1 MIPQGTVDRILDTA
15 RVEEVIGDFV
25 TLKRR
30 GASMVAC
37 CPFHNEK
44 TPSFYVTPSKGIYK
58 CFGCGKAGTAV
69 GFVMEYEHVSFVE
82 AVRYLANKYHIEIE
96 ETEESADE
104 IVARQKRESLF
115 LVMDFAQDF
124 FVKQLSTP
132 EGRNLAMAY
141 YKSRGLGE
149 EAIGHFGLGWAPS
162 SRTALR
168 DAALAAG
175 YKEEYL
181 LDAGLCIRRDDG
193 TVLDKFHARVTFP
206 VRSVSGRVI
215 AFSCRTLSA
224 DANIPKYINSP
235 DTELYD
241 KSRSLFGIYLAKSDI
256 SRMDK
261 CYLVEGNLDVVSM
274 HQMGITNLVASCGTS
289 LTLEQVRLIKRFTD
303 NVTIMYDGDKAGIHA
318 AVKAIDLILGEGM
331 NAKVV
336 LFPDGDDPD
345 SFSRKHSLQEVEDF
359 IATHEQDF
367 VDFKSKMLLDQAGGD
382 PLRKAELINDIAD
395 TVALIP
401 DAIKRSVYVETVSGR
416 FGIESGILFERIRK
430 VREKRI
436 ADEEAARE
444 REARRRENAVP
455 PEELPID
462 DGELQPWTPEMEDVQ
477 QTVTA
482 DSNLTMSALETDKT
496 VAPFERQIVQFLILN
511 GTDPLDFE
519 SDSEYYSGDGEDKV
533 TVADFIVASIGGDAD
548 ALIVPAYAKAYGTYL
563 DYYYGG
569 LSQDAIQRSMLNSP
583 DREIAFVSSQLY
595 TEKYQ
600 LTVANFR
607 ESMTTTS
614 SWLVNFVPR
623 TILKYM
629 ISKIDRRM
637 KEIQREL
644 GDSDSVDA
652 LLEEICTLQRNKQ
665 SLQAKLKNK

>member
-124 FVKQLSTP
+124 FVRQLSTP

-149 EAIGHFGLGWAPS
+149 EAIAHFGLGWAPS

-168 DAALAAG
+168 DAALTAG

-181 LDAGLCIRRDDG
+181 LDAGLCVRKDDG

-224 DANIPKYINSP
+224 DSNIPKYINSP

-367 VDFKSKMLLDQAGGD
+367 VDFKSTMLIEQAGGD

-401 DAIKRSVYVETVSGR
+401 DAIKRSVYVETVAVR

-444 REARRRENAVP
+444 REARRRENAIS
-455 PEELPID
+455 PEEPPVGAD
-462 DGELQPWTPEMEDVQ
+462 DEAWEPVMEDMQ
-477 QTVTA
+477 QDATV
-482 DSNLTMSALETDKT
+482 DSNLTMAALETDKT

-533 TVADFIVASIGGDAD
+533 TVADFISASIGGDKD
-548 ALIVPAYAKAYGTYL
+548 ALMIPVYAKVYDQYL
-563 DYYYGG
+563 DYYYSG

-600 LTVANFR
+600 ITVANFR
-607 ESMTTTS
+607 ESMTITS

-629 ISKIDRRM
+629 ISKIDRRL

-644 GDSDSVDA
+644 NGAESVDA

>member
-124 FVKQLSTP
+124 FVRQLSTP

-141 YKSRGLGE
+141 YRSRGLGE

-224 DANIPKYINSP
+224 DPNIPKYINSP

-241 KSRSLFGIYLAKSDI
+241 KSRSLFGIYFAKSDI
-256 SRMDK
+256 SRMGK

-367 VDFKSKMLLDQAGGD
+367 VDFKSTMLLEQAGGD

-401 DAIKRSVYVETVSGR
+401 DAIKRSVYVETVAGR

-444 REARRRENAVP
+444 REARRRENAIS
-455 PEELPID
+455 PEEPPVGAD
-462 DGELQPWTPEMEDVQ
+462 DEPFAPAMEEVQ
-477 QTVTA
+477 QAATA
-482 DSNLTMSALETDKT
+482 DSNLTMAALETDKT

-533 TVADFIVASIGGDAD
+533 TVADFISASIGGDKN
-548 ALIVPAYAKAYGTYL
+548 ALMIPVYAKVYDTYL
-563 DYYYGG
+563 DYYYNG

-600 LTVANFR
+600 ITVANFR

-629 ISKIDRRM
+629 ISKIDRRL

-644 GDSDSVDA
+644 NGSESVDA